1 MDVPFNVT
9 FSPGSAAT
17 AGTRKRAFCFVDETA
32 TMVVYADPDCLT
44 IETPEDS
51 VLWPDFAKFL
61 RELRD
66 AADELAEWVERKPVS
81 TGSEQG
87 E

>member
-1 MDVPFNVT
+1 MPFNVT
-9 FSPGSAAT
+9 FSPGVVAT
-17 AGTRKRAFCFVDETA
+17 AGMRKRTFCFVDETA

-44 IETPEDS
+44 IETPEDP

-66 AADELAEWVERKPVS
+66 AADELRTWVERDPA
-81 TGSEQG
+81 GSDAEQ
-87 E
+87 ET